1 MDSTNT
7 NKELRNEEQQRAPHV
22 RDEDQAASGVPA
34 AGWAMGDRFSWEE
47 ILQRLLASADEE
59 IPRSI
64 RELFFSGVSAGFAIV
79 LTFIGFAVGK
89 HHFPENPF
97 LAAIL
102 FPAGFIFIIL
112 GRFQLFTENTLPPV
126 ILVMTRLAS
135 LPLLLRLWGT
145 VLLGNIVGAGV
156 GAFVLANTQVL
167 PAEVAIAAT
176 EFVQH
181 GLEVEWWDLFFKSL
195 FAGWVVA
202 GVVWLCAAA
211 HNTMGRLAVIYI
223 GFYLIAV
230 TGLFHVISTT
240 CEIFFYF
247 FLDISSIGLIELF
260 AYFGLPV
267 LLGNTVGGVLLFT
280 FVVYAQAEDQR
291 RPDIRTLTLREV
303 LFSME
308 GGRPFKTP
316 RPSTEKRSSRK
327 QVED

>member
-1 MDSTNT
+1 MNSNKSTN
-7 NKELRNEEQQRAPHV
+7 KDLRNEEQQRAPHV

-79 LTFIGFAVGK
+79 LTFIGYAVGA

-97 LAAIL
+97 LAALL
-102 FPAGFIFIIL
+102 FPIGFLFIIL

-126 ILVMTRLAS
+126 ILVLTRLAS
-135 LPLLLRLWGT
+135 LPLLMRLWGT
-145 VLLGNIVGAGV
+145 VFVGNIVGAGI

-167 PAEVAIAAT
+167 PPEVALAAK

-211 HNTMGRLAVIYI
+211 RQSMARLAIIFI
-223 GFYLIAV
+223 GFYTIAV
-230 TGLFHVISTT
+230 TGLYHVISTA
-240 CEIFFYF
+240 CEIFFYS
-247 FLDISSIGLIELF
+247 FLDISGPGLIELIGYF
-260 AYFGLPV
+260 ALPV

-280 FVVYAQAEDQR
+280 FVAYAQAENQR
-291 RPDIRTLTLREV
+291 RPDVRTLSLREV

-316 RPSTEKRSSRK
+316 RPEPQSD
-327 QVED
+327 EDDG